1 VTDTTTTRTYL
12 SENAL
17 LPTHAD
23 TQFGSEEA
31 RGIYAYNTGYQSFL
45 SKLAK
50 DNVPPQ
56 EASRYDRAPLGD
68 SFPAWLMVV
77 LSLARRTAVWLGK
90 QLTAIGCKVYVQCY
104 RPRLYPSETGTPT
117 LSSCRSSM
125 W

>member
-1 VTDTTTTRTYL
+1 MKVADRCSSFCPSLAVRARRRGELTPWHHTTTRTYL

-50 DNVPPQ
+50 DNVLPQ
-56 EASRYDRAPLGD
+56 EASRYDRAPGERAFLLG
-68 SFPAWLMVV
+68 
-77 LSLARRTAVWLGK
+77 
-90 QLTAIGCKVYVQCY
+90 
-104 RPRLYPSETGTPT
+104 
-117 LSSCRSSM
+117 
-125 W
+125 